1 MWSIFPCAFIILYL
15 VSIVYVLKLALETC
29 PVWYSFLM
37 IYPRTFLEGRCH
49 LKPWWT
55 SLTIRSPS
63 ASVLWLPCWLSGKE
77 TACIAGELQE
87 TWVWSLGWEDHPEK
101 EIVTHS
107 IILAW
112 EIPWTKEP
120 DGLQSMGLQRVGHN
134 FATEHIQL
142 SIRYFQRR
150 NKLGVTF

>member
-1 MWSIFPCAFIILYL
+1 MWSIFRYFH
-15 VSIVYVLKLALETC
+15 VLLFFFTLWVQFTSWNWLLET
-29 PVWYSFLM
+29 WSLGILLRWFAQG
-37 IYPRTFLEGRCH
+37 TFLEGRCH

-77 TACIAGELQE
+77 TACIAGDLQE

-107 IILAW
+107 SILAW

-120 DGLQSMGLQRVGHN
+120 GGATVHGWQRV
-134 FATEHIQL
+134 EH
-142 SIRYFQRR
+142 SW
-150 NKLGVTF
+150 VTKQQQYPF